1 MKRITFIL
9 GLLLA
14 ARGVIHAQAALAP
27 FPGNAFVN
35 SQGQPLV
42 GAYLCSFASGTS
54 TPSATY
60 TDASGT
66 TQNANP
72 IIVPSNGIVNVWVKS
87 TALKFVLYV
96 GGNGA
101 CPGTGAV
108 QWSEDGVQVIVS
120 DVSSLNGMTGA
131 VTIQGTANQ
140 VLMVSGYGLIT
151 LSLPQSINAMASPT
165 FNGLNLN
172 GAIHLPSIVQE
183 PGPYTILDT
192 SGNIAA
198 PGSVTA
204 GTTFANANGTFLD
217 ANSNL
222 SVHNIAFSGTCSLCG
237 SVTTQASVTGSRT
250 QGVVYQNTGTR
261 PMFVAVYMLVT
272 NGGTGWAESDANAN
286 PSTIVGGTQCE
297 VQPTAGAVCG
307 STLTFIVLPGS
318 YYKIVQGSPTIA
330 IQNWTEWQ

>member
-72 IIVPSNGIVNVWVKS
+72 FIVPSNGIVNVWVKS

-151 LSLPQSINAMASPT
+151 LSLPQSINVAATPT
-165 FNGLNLN
+165 FFGMNVGAVNLGTIVQN
-172 GAIHLPSIVQE
+172 PGAHTLLDSSGNLTPQGAI
-183 PGPYTILDT
+183 
-192 SGNIAA
+192 
-198 PGSVTA
+198 TA
-204 GTTFANANGTFLD
+204 GTTIGNANGVLID

-222 SVHNIAFSGTCSLCG
+222 SVHNISFSGTCSLCG

-297 VQPTAGAVCG
+297 VQPTAGSVCG